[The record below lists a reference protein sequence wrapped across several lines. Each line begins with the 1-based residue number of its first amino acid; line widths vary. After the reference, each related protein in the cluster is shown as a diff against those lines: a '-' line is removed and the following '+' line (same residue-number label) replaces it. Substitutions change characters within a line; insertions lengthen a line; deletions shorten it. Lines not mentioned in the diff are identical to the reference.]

1 MSSAARP
8 CQAED
13 SDGDECDCESFAPKS
28 SQPKVCRRCMHLK
41 KQHPQVDETVA
52 SIVSKVKAEHEADSG
67 MLSKINQAKRESLD
81 GMRPKTGLKLK
92 LPKPSSK
99 GRIVKKAKAPVEK
112 TEPASS
118 ATFIIDGFVILANGL
133 TRVDKTLQPV
143 DDHIPNLALI
153 QTLINLGLAV
163 RKDGR
168 FEIPL
173 SATHEDIVDLLS
185 EALPGPM
192 AYFEHLGPTVFT
204 NAVAGLDL
212 QAPPWVLLTRVKQH
226 LEIVQVVH
234 PAGIDLFTHRG
245 KNATPGERFIFI
257 SSRSPIPVSEKDSWK
272 KTEMLAFMPDS
283 DSAEGES
290 GSENTGGTPKSSK
303 QKGKGRKRRSSVA
316 FDDSDDLLG
325 DEVSFKTEVKPK
337 RRATRN
343 NNIDITLPAIFK
355 DSIAQ
360 EISASSTP
368 FAGPSRLP
376 NAIAGP
382 SRPSNT
388 STEPIDL
395 TGGSRSPSPNIPSFM
410 FADTATTTPSH
421 QLAIDPSF
429 SDPVEYTYGPGP
441 RAIPKFY

>member
-52 SIVSKVKAEHEADSG
+52 SIVSKVKAEHEADSS

-92 LPKPSSK
+92 LPK
-99 GRIVKKAKAPVEK
+99 
-112 TEPASS
+112 
-118 ATFIIDGFVILANGL
+118 
-133 TRVDKTLQPV
+133 DKTLQPV

-168 FEIPL
+168 FEISL

-257 SSRSPIPVSEKDSWK
+257 SWRSPIPVNEKNSWK
-272 KTEMLAFMPDS
+272 KTEMLAFMPES

-290 GSENTGGTPKSSK
+290 GSENAGDTPKPTK
-303 QKGKGRKRRSSVA
+303 QQGKGRKRRSSVA
-316 FDDSDDLLG
+316 FDDSDDLLD
-325 DEVSFKTEVKPK
+325 DEVSFKTEVKAK
-337 RRATRN
+337 RRVTRN
-343 NNIDITLPAIFK
+343 NNIDVTLPTIFK

-360 EISASSTP
+360 EISASSP
-368 FAGPSRLP
+368 PVAGPSRLP
-376 NAIAGP
+376 SAIAGP
-382 SRPSNT
+382 SRVANT

-395 TGGSRSPSPNIPSFM
+395 TGGGSRSPSPNIPSFM
-410 FADTATTTPSH
+410 FAKTATTTPSH
-421 QLAIDPSF
+421 QLAIDPSS